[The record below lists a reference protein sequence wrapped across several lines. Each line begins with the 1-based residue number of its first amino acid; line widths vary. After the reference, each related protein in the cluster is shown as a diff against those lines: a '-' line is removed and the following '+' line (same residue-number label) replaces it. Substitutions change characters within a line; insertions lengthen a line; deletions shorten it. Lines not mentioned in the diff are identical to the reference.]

1 VKSFLQIILMR
12 NLAPKI
18 LFFLNDTQLN
28 SLRRD
33 IRAFIQGEIFLQGQY
48 QTSDTLTT
56 TDFIKYFNSKWVGT
70 LLRLRIA
77 HPEIHDFFRYSE
89 NLLDFNEQPSSR
101 EEAIQISNDQL
112 SELNLTR
119 DIAFLV
125 FQILESSI
133 SPEEFYNHND
143 ISRELALRLLALTE
157 NNIVTQRFLRF
168 ANS

>member
-1 VKSFLQIILMR
+1 MKNI
-12 NLAPKI
+12 APKI

-33 IRAFIQGEIFLQGQY
+33 IRALIQGEIFLQGQY
-48 QTSDTLTT
+48 QTSDNLTT
-56 TDFIKYFNSKWVGT
+56 TEFIKYFNSKWVGT

-101 EEAIQISNDQL
+101 EEAVQISNHQL

-125 FQILESSI
+125 FEILESSI
-133 SPEEFYNHND
+133 SSEEFSNHNGINRE
-143 ISRELALRLLALTE
+143 ISLHFLELAE
-157 NNIVTQRFLRF
+157 NNSVAQQFIRNNQLDDQQE
-168 ANS
+168 

>member
-1 VKSFLQIILMR
+1 MR
-12 NLAPKI
+12 NLASKI
-18 LFFLNDTQLN
+18 LYFLNDNQLN

-33 IRAFIQGEIFLQGQY
+33 IRTLIQGEIVIQGHY
-48 QTSDTLTT
+48 QTSDSLTT
-56 TDFIKYFNSKWVGT
+56 TEFIRYFNSQWVGI

-89 NLLDFNEQPSSR
+89 HLLDFDEQPSSR
-101 EEAIQISNDQL
+101 EEIIQISNHQL

-133 SPEEFYNHND
+133 SIEEFSNHND
-143 ISRELALRLLALTE
+143 ISREIALRLLTLAE
-157 NNIVTQRFLRF
+157 DNIVVQQFTRS
-168 ANS
+168 ANI

>member
-1 VKSFLQIILMR
+1 MR
-12 NLAPKI
+12 NLASKI
-18 LFFLNDTQLN
+18 LYFLNDNQLN

-33 IRAFIQGEIFLQGQY
+33 IRTLIQGEIAIQGHY
-48 QTSDTLTT
+48 QTSDSLTT
-56 TDFIKYFNSKWVGT
+56 TEFIRYFNSQWVGI

-89 NLLDFNEQPSSR
+89 HLLDFDEQPSSR
-101 EEAIQISNDQL
+101 EEIIQISNHQL

-133 SPEEFYNHND
+133 SIEEFSNHND
-143 ISRELALRLLALTE
+143 ISREIALRLLTLAE
-157 NNIVTQRFLRF
+157 DNIVVQQFTRS
-168 ANS
+168 ANI

>member
-1 VKSFLQIILMR
+1 MR
-12 NLAPKI
+12 NIAPKI
-18 LFFLNDTQLN
+18 LFFLNDNQLN

-33 IRAFIQGEIFLQGQY
+33 IRALIQGEIFLQGQY
-48 QTSDTLTT
+48 QTSDNLTT
-56 TDFIKYFNSKWVGT
+56 TEFIKYFHSKWVGI

-101 EEAIQISNDQL
+101 EEAIQISNHQL

-125 FQILESSI
+125 FEILESSI
-133 SPEEFYNHND
+133 SPEEFSNHNGINRE
-143 ISRELALRLLALTE
+143 ISLHFLELAE
-157 NNIVTQRFLRF
+157 NNIVAQQFTRTNQLGDQQE
-168 ANS
+168 

>member
-1 VKSFLQIILMR
+1 MR
-12 NLAPKI
+12 NIAPKI

-33 IRAFIQGEIFLQGQY
+33 IKALIQGEIFLQGQY
-48 QTSDTLTT
+48 QTSDILTT
-56 TDFIKYFNSKWVGT
+56 TEFIKYFNSKWVGT

-101 EEAIQISNDQL
+101 EEAVQISIHQL

-125 FQILESSI
+125 FEILESSI
-133 SPEEFYNHND
+133 STEEFSNYNEINREVSLHFL
-143 ISRELALRLLALTE
+143 ELAE
-157 NNIVTQRFLRF
+157 NNTVAQQFIRTNQLGDQQE
-168 ANS
+168 

>member
-1 VKSFLQIILMR
+1 MR
-12 NLAPKI
+12 NIAPKI
-18 LFFLNDTQLN
+18 LLFLNDTQLN

-33 IRAFIQGEIFLQGQY
+33 IRALIQGEIFLQGQY
-48 QTSDTLTT
+48 QTSDNLTT
-56 TDFIKYFNSKWVGT
+56 TEFIKYFNSKWVGT

-101 EEAIQISNDQL
+101 EEAIQISNHQL

-125 FQILESSI
+125 FEILESSI
-133 SPEEFYNHND
+133 SPEDFSSHNGINWE
-143 ISRELALRLLALTE
+143 ISLHFLELAE
-157 NNIVTQRFLRF
+157 NNTVAQQFIRTNQLGDQ
-168 ANS
+168 

>member
-1 VKSFLQIILMR
+1 MR
-12 NLAPKI
+12 NLASKI
-18 LFFLNDTQLN
+18 LYFLNDNQLN

-33 IRAFIQGEIFLQGQY
+33 IRTLIQGEIVIQGHY
-48 QTSDTLTT
+48 QTSDSLTT
-56 TDFIKYFNSKWVGT
+56 TEFIRYFNSQWVGI

-89 NLLDFNEQPSSR
+89 HLLDFDEQPSSR
-101 EEAIQISNDQL
+101 EEIIQISNHQL

-133 SPEEFYNHND
+133 SIEEFSNHND
-143 ISRELALRLLALTE
+143 ISREIALRLLTLAEDNTVVQQFTRSA
-157 NNIVTQRFLRF
+157 NI
-168 ANS
+168 

>member
-1 VKSFLQIILMR
+1 MR
-12 NLAPKI
+12 NLVPKI
-18 LFFLNDTQLN
+18 LFFLNDSQLN

-48 QTSDTLTT
+48 QTSDILTT
-56 TDFIKYFNSKWVGT
+56 TEFIKYFNSKWVGT

-101 EEAIQISNDQL
+101 EEAIQISSHQL

-125 FQILESSI
+125 FEILESSI
-133 SPEEFYNHND
+133 SPEEFSNHNEINRE
-143 ISRELALRLLALTE
+143 ISLHLLELAEDNTVAQQFIRTNQLGDQQE
-157 NNIVTQRFLRF
+157 
-168 ANS
+168 